1 MLGILNIRTI
11 HDKETKQTQYALLLT
26 LSSGILT
33 YIRF

>member
-1 MLGILNIRTI
+1 MLGILNIRTT

-26 LSSGILT
+26 LT